1 VVSLVP
7 FLSGYL
13 FRELNGAQRTY
24 FDTGLQTGRSPFS
37 VPVRRISAKVA
48 FLSAVFLKIPDG
60 PAGIVGAGF
69 HALHAADAFFSVDS
83 SDVPMLDI
91 DRQRFL
97 GAGFQAG
104 WINALSALL

>member
-1 VVSLVP
+1 VISLVS
-7 FLSGYL
+7 FLNGYL

-37 VPVRRISAKVA
+37 VPVRGISAKVA
-48 FLSAVFLKIPDG
+48 FLGAVLLKIPYG

-83 SDVPMLDI
+83 SDVPILDI
-91 DRQRFL
+91 DRQCSL

-104 WINALSALL
+104 GINALPALL